1 MFQTKLIIR
10 RETTTIRIMEICS
23 NKISLHLSS
32 DRNLIQKG
40 NGGRGREEEERR
52 TLPNNVIS
60 PYFSLETEV
69 NHGRNGTKKKKE
81 KKEKKERTK
90 REEAARKHIAG

>member
-1 MFQTKLIIR
+1 
-10 RETTTIRIMEICS
+10 MEICS